1 MAALLSVAVLLV
13 LAGCLATSNATRQP
27 HVINGFKPAAA
38 DPTPAASTPAPASPT
53 HRVDAEPSDPV
64 DVDDAGVPGYGLN
77 GGHGDVTP
85 WLPSQP
91 TWQLPQQQVPLVQVQ
106 QVQQVQQEDADSNHM
121 MRVIHNRPGSGPTP
135 SAHYIVNRPP
145 AGDRIDNLVEPAKPP
160 QPPKKPSRPAG
171 GAGAAPGTVSET
183 DMYLLGAIEKL
194 VYRVD
199 HLEKRLRRTEELVY
213 YLMEGAGNKQDAA
226 EPCPKDFTRAGRH
239 CYHFSGRD
247 LNWKSS
253 SSACKAMD
261 SILVEVITPEDKR
274 DLVSWITAHQEF
286 RGRDFW
292 TGGLNPGLLWI
303 WANSA
308 RPVSSS
314 AQNGTG
320 GNAIKNPGSEDIP
333 GNGRCLKLAFNPA
346 TRQYNYQG
354 GDCSARHRFIC
365 QLEEPSA
372 SRALS
377 RIHKSLNIHL
387 DGGSDGDLPSDPPPP
402 PPSPAAVDGGAA

>member
-1 MAALLSVAVLLV
+1 MMVPPPRPRALSVVVLL
-13 LAGCLATSNATRQP
+13 LAGCLVSASTATRQP

-38 DPTPAASTPAPASPT
+38 DLAATPAQQQVST
-53 HRVDAEPSDPV
+53 HRVDAEPSDPA

-106 QVQQVQQEDADSNHM
+106 QVQLQDPTREPEPNNM

-145 AGDRIDNLVEPAKPP
+145 AGDRIDNLVESGKPP
-160 QPPKKPSRPAG
+160 QPPKKPSRPSAG
-171 GAGAAPGTVSET
+171 GASGAPGTVSET

-213 YLMEGAGNKQDAA
+213 YLMEGAANKQDAA

-247 LNWKSS
+247 LNWKSA

-261 SILVEVITPEDKR
+261 SILVEVIAPEDKR
-274 DLVSWITAHQEF
+274 DLVNWITAQQEF

-308 RPVSSS
+308 RPVSSP

-320 GNAIKNPGSEDIP
+320 ANAVKNPGAEDIP
-333 GNGRCLKLAFNPA
+333 GNGRCLKLAYNPA

-354 GDCSARHRFIC
+354 GDCSARFRFIC
-365 QLEEPSA
+365 QIEEPSA

-387 DGGSDGDLPSDPPPP
+387 DGDSDPPPP
-402 PPSPAAVDGGAA
+402 VSTALAP